1 MDINRLG
8 DDEAV
13 LRGHK
18 TNKMPDSTS
27 LLLFV
32 SVGIL
37 CPESALG
44 FGKYLQQ
51 KYLAKE
57 EEEEGGTGVQA
68 DDEQQVQDDSPVAVT
83 QQTLHSI
90 CCWLRNDNF
99 LGHKKFWQAILYKKG
114 SVLTI
119 INCREWGD
127 VS

>member
-51 KYLAKE
+51 KSLAKE
-57 EEEEGGTGVQA
+57 EGGA
-68 DDEQQVQDDSPVAVT
+68 DALADEQQVEHGPGGPPGCSRA
-83 QQTLHSI
+83 
-90 CCWLRNDNF
+90 
-99 LGHKKFWQAILYKKG
+99 G
-114 SVLTI
+114 SLI
-119 INCREWGD
+119 R
-127 VS
+127 